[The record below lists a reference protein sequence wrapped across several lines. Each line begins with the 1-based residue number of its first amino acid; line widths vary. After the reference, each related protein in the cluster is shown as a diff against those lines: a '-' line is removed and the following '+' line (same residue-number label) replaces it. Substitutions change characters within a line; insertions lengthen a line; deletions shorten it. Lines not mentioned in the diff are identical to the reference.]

1 MHVQKDQLQN
11 TANCRN
17 TLRATISAPNPRR
30 NWVQI
35 LLLSFCMT
43 GLAFNILTTM
53 SAFTTRLM
61 ALPQS
66 KLVFLASGAFL
77 FFWMM
82 AQIILWLTGV
92 GVLGRLLRG
101 RAMTLREGLDDLFL
115 RRA

>member
-1 MHVQKDQLQN
+1 MHVHRDQLQS

-17 TLRATISAPNPRR
+17 TLRAAISAPHQRR

-35 LLLSFCMT
+35 LMLGFCMT
-43 GLAFNILTTM
+43 GLAFNILTTLT
-53 SAFTTRLM
+53 AFTTRLM

-66 KLVFLASGAFL
+66 KLVFLATGAFL

-82 AQIILWLTGV
+82 AQIILWLTGI
-92 GVLGRLLRG
+92 GVLGRMLRG

>member
-1 MHVQKDQLQN
+1 MRVHRDQLQN

-17 TLRATISAPNPRR
+17 TLRAAITAPNPRR

-35 LLLSFCMT
+35 MLLSFCMT

-53 SAFTTRLM
+53 NAFSARLM
-61 ALPQS
+61 VLPQS
-66 KLVFLASGAFL
+66 KLIFLASGAFL

-82 AQIILWLTGV
+82 TQVILWLTGI
-92 GVLGRLLRG
+92 GVLGRMLRG

-115 RRA
+115 HRV